1 MYFRDCKTLIVFERK
16 IPLTLEFRFHQEWRP
31 CIKPGF
37 FPQISL
43 LNISV
48 YRLQPRLFIDSLSY
62 LKKPKRTIKSY
73 GSAARLG
80 QTIVIKAWTSQN
92 SFVGFVLFFFTIPWL
107 VRSTS
112 YYKKLW
118 NPWFSL
124 SFNIDV
130 KSLPR
135 QLDMV
140 IGRKLFGSYLFPL
153 FLNIGL
159 MLPINHISGI
169 IPVSKIT
176 LNNFSYM
183 LINWVLGKLFTSIL
197 NDRLNQGFQSFL

>member
-107 VRSTS
+107 VCFFFTLLPVIKLIKDHWHGSSVIINETYKFNLQSSIFNKIYNFNRS
-112 YYKKLW
+112 
-118 NPWFSL
+118 
-124 SFNIDV
+124 I
-130 KSLPR
+130 
-135 QLDMV
+135 Q
-140 IGRKLFGSYLFPL
+140 I
-153 FLNIGL
+153 
-159 MLPINHISGI
+159 
-169 IPVSKIT
+169 
-176 LNNFSYM
+176 
-183 LINWVLGKLFTSIL
+183 
-197 NDRLNQGFQSFL
+197 